1 VPAVATSVGSI
12 ATMTS
17 VGRQIGDRRR
27 DDHHVGRHGRV
38 TARYAPD
45 GWQVMT
51 TSDIELHSGAE
62 HPATEPHAPNVAG
75 RLNWLRA
82 GVLGANDGIVS
93 TAGLVVGVAG
103 ATTSKEV
110 IFTAGLAG
118 LVAGAVSMALGE
130 YVSVSTQRDTQR
142 AMLQQERQELR
153 DAPEAE
159 LVELTGLY
167 TAKGL
172 SPRTARLVAEELTE
186 HDAFAAHVDVELG
199 IDPDDLSNPWQAA
212 VSSAVAFTAGA
223 LIPLMAILLPPA
235 SARVPVAFFSV
246 LLALALTGTVSSVLS
261 GARKTRAILR
271 VVLGGAVAMLVTYGI
286 GQMVG
291 AP

>member
-1 VPAVATSVGSI
+1 
-12 ATMTS
+12 
-17 VGRQIGDRRR
+17 
-27 DDHHVGRHGRV
+27 
-38 TARYAPD
+38 
-45 GWQVMT
+45 MT
-51 TSDIELHSGAE
+51 TFDNTELRSGAE
-62 HPATEPHAPNVAG
+62 YSAAEPHIPKVAG

-142 AMLQQERQELR
+142 RMLQQERQELH

-159 LVELTGLY
+159 LDELTGLY

-172 SPRTARLVAEELTE
+172 SPRTARVVAEELTE
-186 HDAFAAHVDVELG
+186 HDAFAAHVDAELG

-212 VSSAVAFTAGA
+212 LSSAVAFTAGA
-223 LIPLMAILLPPA
+223 IIPLIAILFPPA
-235 SARVPVAFFSV
+235 TARVPVAFISV
-246 LLALALTGTVSSVLS
+246 LVALALTGTVSGGLS
-261 GARKTRAILR
+261 GARKSPAILR
-271 VVLGGAVAMLVTYGI
+271 IVLGGALAMLVTYGI

-291 AP
+291 APR